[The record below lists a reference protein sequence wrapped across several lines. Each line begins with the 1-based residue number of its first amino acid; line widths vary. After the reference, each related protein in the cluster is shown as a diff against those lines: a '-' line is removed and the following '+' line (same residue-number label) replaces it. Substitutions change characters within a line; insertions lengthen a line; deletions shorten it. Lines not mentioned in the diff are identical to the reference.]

1 MQNLDTS
8 DIILVIA
15 VIIMIIFGF
24 FYENYK
30 NDGVGLFIALFIG
43 GSLLVLSFIFSFFE
57 SREENKKYAVIGMER
72 VENYKA
78 GKLKLDLNLKCDAL
92 IKAKIDNNIAFEKE
106 DYEKIGEYMEN
117 LRKEIMDS
125 KRNNSSAF
133 NAGTVAVGVVAG
145 SMLKK

>member
-8 DIILVIA
+8 EIIGIIA
-15 VIIMIIFGF
+15 VIIMIFGF
-24 FYENYK
+24 FYEIYK
-30 NDGVGLFIALFIG
+30 NNGVGLFISLFVG
-43 GSLLVLSFIFSFFE
+43 TSLLMLSFVFSFFE
-57 SREENKKYAVIGMER
+57 SREENKRYAITGIER

-78 GKLKLDLNLKCDAL
+78 GKVKLDLNLKCDVL

-125 KRNNSSAF
+125 KRDNSSAL
-133 NAGTVAVGVVAG
+133 NTGTIAAGVVAG
-145 SMLKK
+145 SMLRK